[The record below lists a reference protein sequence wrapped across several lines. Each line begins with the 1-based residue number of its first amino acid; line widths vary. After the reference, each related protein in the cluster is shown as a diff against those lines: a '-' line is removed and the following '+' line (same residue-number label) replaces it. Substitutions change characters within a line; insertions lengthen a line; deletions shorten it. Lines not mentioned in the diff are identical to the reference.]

1 MDQPERSVPEPVGAI
16 PPDGLLLILSNL
28 PDADVAGTLAR
39 VLVEERLAACVS
51 VLGACRS
58 VYRWQDAVEEADEV
72 TVLVKTTR
80 RRHAACQQRLK
91 ALHPYEEPEIV
102 TIVPDAV
109 WPAYAQWAIAE
120 TREAF
125 GRRGRS

>member
-1 MDQPERSVPEPVGAI
+1 VQ
-16 PPDGLLLILSNL
+16 
-28 PDADVAGTLAR
+28 
-39 VLVEERLAACVS
+39 
-51 VLGACRS
+51 S
-58 VYRWQDAVEEADEV
+58 VYRWQGEVQSATEVGMVIKTSASRFADMAE
-72 TVLVKTTR
+72 
-80 RRHAACQQRLK
+80 RLK
-91 ALHPYEEPEIV
+91 ALHPYEVPEIV